1 MDRLLQSG
9 GVHRRPDPDAHP
21 QLQLLTGDPGMRV
34 IDTDAIVIVFTTAVV
49 LYTFWLT
56 CRVISFI
63 YLSQTRDEYLYRKHP
78 ILTMLFFFMVS

>member
-1 MDRLLQSG
+1 
-9 GVHRRPDPDAHP
+9 
-21 QLQLLTGDPGMRV
+21 MRV